1 MRILEVNVSETIK
14 MLDNLG
20 ATKVGDWN
28 YKRYVYDTKPV
39 SENKW
44 IRLRT
49 SGEKTALT
57 YK

>member
-1 MRILEVNVSETIK
+1 MNVEYEVRILEVNVSDTIK

-20 ATKVGDWN
+20 ITKVGDWN
-28 YKRYVYDTKPV
+28 YKMYVYDTKPV

-49 SGEKTALT
+49 N
-57 YK
+57 

>member
-1 MRILEVNVSETIK
+1 MNVEYEVRILEVNVSEIIK

-20 ATKVGDWN
+20 TTKVGDWN
-28 YKRYVYDTKPV
+28 YKRYVYDTKPF

-49 SGEKTALT
+49 N
-57 YK
+57 